1 MKPTGKKVLRGLLLA
16 ALLLAPGVPSARAQ
30 KPAPPQQPQEGG
42 VSISIDVPVVML
54 DVIAAT
60 QHGDILTGLK
70 KENFRVTEDGVVQTV
85 TNFGPT
91 DAPITIVVLLEDS
104 RTYGGW
110 MSAYAKYWAEPF
122 FHNLKQK
129 DWVALVAF
137 DMKSRVEV
145 DFTQNKEEVRDA
157 ILRMYFPGFSESNIF
172 DALTDTL
179 DRLKEVQGKKSI
191 LILASGVDTFSKH
204 TLDQTLKEVKQ
215 TDVTIFS
222 VGVGKNIV
230 DMWDA
235 RGQISSS
242 GRLTFYQAENQ
253 LRTFAELTGGRSW
266 FPQFD
271 GEIPGIFQDLVAS
284 LRNQYNLVYSPTNR
298 TRDGKFRKIKV
309 ELVAPDG
316 GPLTVVDQKGKKQK
330 FVVYARQGYYAPKES
345 LVQ

>member
-1 MKPTGKKVLRGLLLA
+1 MKATGKMTLASLVLGAWLLL
-16 ALLLAPGVPSARAQ
+16 PGADGSGAQAQ
-30 KPAPPQQPQEGG
+30 KPQQPQEGG
-42 VSISIDVPVVML
+42 VSISIEVPVVTV

-60 QHGDILTGLK
+60 QHGDLLTGLK
-70 KENFRVTEDGVVQTV
+70 KENFLVKEDGVTQTIGS
-85 TNFGPT
+85 FGPT
-91 DAPITIVVLLEDS
+91 DAPITIVIILEDS

-110 MSAYAKYWAEPF
+110 MSLYAKTWAEPF
-122 FHNLKQK
+122 FQNLKPK

-157 ILRMYFPGFSESNIF
+157 ILHMYFGGFSESNIF
-172 DALTDTL
+172 DALSDTL

-204 TLDQTLKEVKQ
+204 TLDQTLKEVKK

-230 DMWDA
+230 EMWDA
-235 RGQISSS
+235 RGMI
-242 GRLTFYQAENQ
+242 GPTARLTFYQAENQ
-253 LRTFAELTGGRSW
+253 LRAFAELTGGRAW
-266 FPQFD
+266 FPQLD

-284 LRNQYNLVYSPTNR
+284 LRNQYTITYTPSNR

-316 GPLTVVDQKGKKQK
+316 EPLTVLDQKGKKQK
-330 FVVYARQGYYAPKES
+330 WVVYAKQGYYAPKDS
-345 LVQ
+345 GVN